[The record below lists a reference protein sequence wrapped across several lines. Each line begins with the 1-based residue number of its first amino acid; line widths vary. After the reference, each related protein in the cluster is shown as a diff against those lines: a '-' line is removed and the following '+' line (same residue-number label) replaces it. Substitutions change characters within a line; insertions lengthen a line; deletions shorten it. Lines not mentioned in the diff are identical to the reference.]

1 VDLNNSPEYKAG
13 RGESRQSLSYQPVIN
28 PAGPVIINQKR
39 LFYTDKTGSATSRKG
54 DIMVITEELTI
65 EELVG
70 MICGVSCG
78 DNPFISVE
86 ALRAEILSRFNE
98 RSEP

>member
-1 VDLNNSPEYKAG
+1 
-13 RGESRQSLSYQPVIN
+13 
-28 PAGPVIINQKR
+28 
-39 LFYTDKTGSATSRKG
+39 
-54 DIMVITEELTI
+54 MVITEELTI

-70 MICGVSCG
+70 MICGISCG

-98 RSEP
+98 RSKS